1 MHSIRISLSVNEY
14 TILDIPDLLIIKFKS
29 YPLVIFLTLIAI
41 SHHAEQLKYGATD
54 HLNAQRFNY

>member
-1 MHSIRISLSVNEY
+1 MNEY
-14 TILDIPDLLIIKFKS
+14 TILDISDLLIIKFKP

-41 SHHAEQLKYGATD
+41 IHHAEQLKFDTTD